1 VTAVR
6 RARLT
11 VAAPE
16 AAAVACAF
24 DFDVDDDFAAR
35 QRLDTRGRLDL
46 VEFGA

>member
-6 RARLT
+6 SARPT

-24 DFDVDDDFAAR
+24 DFDFAVDDDSTWLNSAR
-35 QRLDTRGRLDL
+35 S
-46 VEFGA
+46 A

>member
-6 RARLT
+6 SARPT

-24 DFDVDDDFAAR
+24 DFDFDFAVDDDSTWLNSAR
-35 QRLDTRGRLDL
+35 S
-46 VEFGA
+46 A

>member
-6 RARLT
+6 NAGLT

-16 AAAVACAF
+16 AATVACAF
-24 DFDVDDDFAAR
+24 DFAVDEDSR
-35 QRLDTRGRLDL
+35 L

>member
-6 RARLT
+6 SARPT

-24 DFDVDDDFAAR
+24 DFTVDDD
-35 QRLDTRGRLDL
+35 LDL